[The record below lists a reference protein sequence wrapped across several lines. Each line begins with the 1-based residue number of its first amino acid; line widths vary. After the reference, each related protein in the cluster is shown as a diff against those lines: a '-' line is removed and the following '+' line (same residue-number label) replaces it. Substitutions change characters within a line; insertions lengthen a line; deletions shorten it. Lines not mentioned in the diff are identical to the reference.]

1 MYQFTYADI
10 AEDRPAE
17 GRAREY
23 STMMRSI
30 ELMSAADAEGVHSRA
45 AIEALFYTQR
55 LWCILIE
62 DLAKPENALPAKLRA
77 DLISIGL
84 WILREVEAIRHGK
97 SNSFKGLIEVSM
109 TIAEGIK

>member
-1 MYQFTYADI
+1 MYQFSYADI
-10 AEDRPAE
+10 AEDRPAA

-23 STMMRSI
+23 STVVRSI
-30 ELMSAADAEGVHSRA
+30 ELMSAAEVEGAQSRA

-62 DLAKPENALPAKLRA
+62 DLAKPENALAAKLRA

-84 WILREVEAIRHGK
+84 WILRELECIRHGK
-97 SNSFKGLIEVSM
+97 TGSFKGLIEVST